1 MNKKLGNDY
10 WTSIIESKRN
20 PFYINFK
27 EIWDYRDL
35 IQLLVRR
42 DIVTVYKQT
51 VLGIFWFLI
60 PPLFTTII
68 YVIIF
73 SGVAKISTN
82 GTNPVVFYMTGIV
95 LWNFFNECV
104 QKTSLTF
111 RSNESIFSKV
121 YFPRLIAPIS
131 SILSASIKFLVQF
144 VLVIFILI
152 YFNLSGMSINL
163 IYNYLWLLPILIL
176 LTSLIAMGVGILITS
191 LSTKYR
197 DIGYL
202 TQFGLQILMYA
213 TPVIYPLSSISDNY
227 RFLLYFNPMSSYVE
241 TFRYII
247 TGNGIFS
254 WQSLTISITI
264 TIVIFLLGLFS
275 FNKVEKN
282 FVDTI

>member
-1 MNKKLGNDY
+1 MSKKQNNDY
-10 WTSIIESKRN
+10 WTSIVESKRN
-20 PFYINFK
+20 PFYINAK

-35 IQLLVRR
+35 VQLLVRR

-51 VLGIFWFLI
+51 ILGIFWFLI

-68 YVIIF
+68 YVVIF

-95 LWNFFNECV
+95 LWNFFNDCV
-104 QKTSLTF
+104 LKTSLTF

-131 SILSASIKFLVQF
+131 SVLSAAVKFFVQF
-144 VLVIFILI
+144 ALVVIILFYYNFSGI
-152 YFNLSGMSINL
+152 EFNFLINF
-163 IYNYLWLLPILIL
+163 LWLIPILIFFTAL
-176 LTSLIAMGVGILITS
+176 VAMGLGILISS

-197 DIGYL
+197 DLGYL
-202 TQFGLQILMYA
+202 TQFGLQLLMYA
-213 TPVIYPLSSISDNY
+213 TPVIYPMSSISEKY
-227 RFLLYFNPMSSYVE
+227 RFVLDFNPMASFVE
-241 TFRYII
+241 VFRYII
-247 TGNGIFS
+247 TGNGILN
-254 WQSLTISITI
+254 WQSLSIAF
-264 TIVIFLLGLFS
+264 VVSLFIFFLGLFS